1 MYFQYLIHTVSL
13 LSINNINRSLEIGD
27 QVKNIEMLQNN

>member
-1 MYFQYLIHTVSL
+1 MYFQYLIDTVSL